1 MAYKFISLI
10 ILFNAIYFLKIV
22 ESDGCFRAS
31 VFEHVRQGNINN
43 QSEAI
48 DLNLKL
54 YEHVI
59 KTAASQ
65 VISLLIVIFLVF

>member
-22 ESDGCFRAS
+22 RSDGCFRAS

-48 DLNLKL
+48 DFNLKV

-59 KTAASQ
+59 KIAASQ
-65 VISLLIVIFLVF
+65 VIN